1 MMVADSNDSRR
12 RFPVPC
18 ERAPFAARMLAGC
31 SSPERMRPHGLNVF
45 KWEVRWPPDRASP
58 ALRAKAPDRAAVKS

>member
-18 ERAPFAARMLAGC
+18 EPAAFTARMLVDAPRLKECARPVSTCLNGKC
-31 SSPERMRPHGLNVF
+31 GGRRIERQ
-45 KWEVRWPPDRASP
+45 
-58 ALRAKAPDRAAVKS
+58 